1 MGTDS
6 SSRDRGGEGNRKAY
20 DRGMTASERQILT
33 DLRRALLHLH
43 KTLLEWERA
52 AYERM
57 HGRVSGHELLRAI
70 LNDPQ
75 FVWLRPVSELI
86 VRIDETLEN
95 DLPTEPAKA
104 GAASD
109 VAAIIAQV
117 RTLVVPDET
126 GTPYAQRYHMALQE
140 HPDAVF
146 AHRGVTAVLKE
157 VPPPRTH

>member
-1 MGTDS
+1 
-6 SSRDRGGEGNRKAY
+6 
-20 DRGMTASERQILT
+20 MTASERQVLT

-52 AYERM
+52 GYERV
-57 HGRVSGHELLRAI
+57 HGRVSGHELLHAI
-70 LNDPQ
+70 LNDPH

-95 DLPTEPAKA
+95 DLPDEVGRPGSPA
-104 GAASD
+104 D
-109 VAAIIAQV
+109 VAAIIAQA
-117 RTLVVPDET
+117 RSLVVPDEA
-126 GTPYAQRYHMALQE
+126 GNRYAQRYHTALQE

-157 VPPPRTH
+157 APPPRIPPERTH

>member
-1 MGTDS
+1 
-6 SSRDRGGEGNRKAY
+6 
-20 DRGMTASERQILT
+20 MTASERQILT

-52 AYERM
+52 AFERL
-57 HGRVSGHELLRAI
+57 HGRVSGHELLHAI

-95 DLPTEPAKA
+95 DLPAEPVRP
-104 GAASD
+104 GSPD
-109 VAAIIAQV
+109 VAAIIAQA

-126 GTPYAQRYHMALQE
+126 GNRYAQRYHTALQE

-157 VPPPRTH
+157 VPPSRTPPERTH

>member
-1 MGTDS
+1 
-6 SSRDRGGEGNRKAY
+6 
-20 DRGMTASERQILT
+20 MTASERQVLT

-52 AYERM
+52 AYERV
-57 HGRVSGHELLRAI
+57 HGRVSGHELLHAI

-75 FVWLRPVSELI
+75 FAWLRPVSELI

-95 DLPTEPAKA
+95 DLADERSRAGSPA
-104 GAASD
+104 D
-109 VAAIIAQV
+109 VAAIIAQA
-117 RTLVVPDET
+117 RTLVVPDEA
-126 GTPYAQRYHMALQE
+126 GNRYAQRYHTALQE

-157 VPPPRTH
+157 APSPRVPPERTH